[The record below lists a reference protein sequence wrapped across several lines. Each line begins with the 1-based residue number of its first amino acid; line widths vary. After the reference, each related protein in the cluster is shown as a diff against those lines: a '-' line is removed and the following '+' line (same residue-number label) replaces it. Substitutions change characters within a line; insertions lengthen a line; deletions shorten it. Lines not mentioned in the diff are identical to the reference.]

1 MEVDGGK
8 VMDGIGDGGGIRAGR
23 RSGIGRAG
31 EREGKSAVRGEILR
45 TCQNPGMEGGPRCL
59 WEKL

>member
-1 MEVDGGK
+1 
-8 VMDGIGDGGGIRAGR
+8 MDGIGDGGGIRAGR